1 MDGQITYDYDCVK
14 MTDLLKA
21 LPGKLFKPLLR
32 LFGYGSAGV
41 VLTLVVVFV
50 LYLESR
56 PDLEPWHTAD
66 LDLEFTTGS
75 ALASFQEYLVLED
88 RLFRQLDEEVYG
100 EVSGRGRP
108 LREESN
114 NRYRQGS
121 DADPRRWDRNW
132 NRSFEFASKGQPV
145 LLLHG
150 LSDSP
155 YSMRTLG
162 QSLHA
167 AGAHV
172 LGLRIPGHGTAP
184 SGLLTVHWQ
193 DMAAA
198 VRLAAEH
205 LSAQHPG
212 QPLAIVGYSNGAA
225 LAVQYAL
232 ATIGQPQLP
241 PVGRLVL
248 LSPEIGVT
256 PAAALAVWQARLGL
270 LMGLD
275 KLAWNEILPEY
286 DPFKYGSFAVNAADL
301 SHRITVE
308 IQRRIDEL
316 ARPDRIAWMPPILA
330 FSSAVDATVLP
341 LALVENLFER
351 LPPGGHELVI
361 YDINQIAGIQ
371 TLLSWSPEPMVTAL
385 RRQAGQNYAL
395 SLITNLRPGT
405 SAVVERRWLP
415 GLDEAVENDLGSGWP
430 PDVFSLSHV
439 ALPFPPG
446 DPLYGG
452 RPDAP
457 SPGIHLGD
465 LALRGERGVLH
476 VSPAAML
483 RLRWNPFWAY
493 QERRILDFLEL
504 PASGK
509 AGPAPQGD

>member
-1 MDGQITYDYDCVK
+1 MDGPAASEYDCIE
-14 MTDLLKA
+14 MITLLKA

-32 LFGYGSAGV
+32 LFGYGSVGV
-41 VLTLVVVFV
+41 ALTLVVVFV

-56 PDLEPWHTAD
+56 PDLEPWHTEE
-66 LDLEFTTGS
+66 LDMEFTTGS
-75 ALASFQEYLVLED
+75 ALASFEEYLVLED
-88 RLFRQLDEEVYG
+88 RLFRQLDEKVYR
-100 EVSGRGRP
+100 EVSASGRP
-108 LREESN
+108 LAEESN

-121 DADPRRWDRNW
+121 EADPRRWDRNW
-132 NRSFEFASKGQPV
+132 NRSFEFASAGQPV

-155 YSMRTLG
+155 YSLRTLG

-184 SGLLTVHWQ
+184 SGLLTVRWQ

-212 QPLAIVGYSNGAA
+212 RPLAIVAYSNGAA

-232 ATIGQPQLP
+232 ATIDQPQLP

-270 LMGLD
+270 LLGLD

-301 SHRITVE
+301 SHRITTE

-316 ARPDRIAWMPPILA
+316 SRADRIAAMPPILA

-361 YDINQIAGIQ
+361 YDINQVAGIK
-371 TLLSWSPEPMVTAL
+371 TLWNWSPEPMVTAL
-385 RRQAGQNYAL
+385 RRQAGQKYAL
-395 SLITNLRPGT
+395 SLVSNLRPGVAT
-405 SAVVERRWLP
+405 VVERRWLP
-415 GLDEAVENDLGSGWP
+415 GADEAIENDLGSVWP

-452 RPDAP
+452 RPDTP

-465 LALRGERGVLH
+465 LALRGEHGVLH
-476 VSPAAML
+476 VSAAAML

-493 QERRILDFLEL
+493 QERRILEFLEL
-504 PASGK
+504 TVPGEDGSAR
-509 AGPAPQGD
+509 Q